1 MGSESF
7 DSNAVEKLQTRT
19 LLNGQFKFRDG
30 NTVVCILDNNWYI
43 LSGFYF
49 AINCEINWGL
59 SAGYQ
64 PRPQVVDRGT
74 TARYGGQLRYI

>member
-1 MGSESF
+1 MTQT
-7 DSNAVEKLQTRT
+7 KL
-19 LLNGQFKFRDG
+19 
-30 NTVVCILDNNWYI
+30 YI
-43 LSGFYF
+43 LGLSGMYMYNELCKLNLFLLPG
-49 AINCEINWGL
+49 GL

>member
-1 MGSESF
+1 MASESF

-49 AINCEINWGL
+49 AINCEINWD
-59 SAGYQ
+59 YFF
-64 PRPQVVDRGT
+64 
-74 TARYGGQLRYI
+74 